1 MGWLKKIYM
10 ITIVQVQNSSL
21 KFEYETQVSEILC
34 IKIFINKLFVGFR
47 ISDRFI
53 IIEKKT
59 REHANFTSIEFIN
72 RSREFGTH
80 EKIRKKFAKI
90 HD

>member
-53 IIEKKT
+53 IIEKKKRVNT
-59 REHANFTSIEFIN
+59 LILLQLSL
-72 RSREFGTH
+72 
-80 EKIRKKFAKI
+80 
-90 HD
+90 

>member
-1 MGWLKKIYM
+1 MGWLKKIYK

-53 IIEKKT
+53 IIEKK
-59 REHANFTSIEFIN
+59 RVNPLILLQLSL
-72 RSREFGTH
+72 
-80 EKIRKKFAKI
+80 
-90 HD
+90 

>member
-1 MGWLKKIYM
+1 MGWLKKIYK

-53 IIEKKT
+53 IIEKKRVNT
-59 REHANFTSIEFIN
+59 LILLQLSL
-72 RSREFGTH
+72 
-80 EKIRKKFAKI
+80 
-90 HD
+90 

>member
-1 MGWLKKIYM
+1 MGWLKNFYK

-34 IKIFINKLFVGFR
+34 IKIFINKL
-47 ISDRFI
+47 
-53 IIEKKT
+53 K
-59 REHANFTSIEFIN
+59 N

>member
-1 MGWLKKIYM
+1 MGWLKNFYK

-53 IIEKKT
+53 IIEKKKRVNT
-59 REHANFTSIEFIN
+59 LILLQLSL
-72 RSREFGTH
+72 
-80 EKIRKKFAKI
+80 
-90 HD
+90 

>member
-1 MGWLKKIYM
+1 MNELVEKNYK

-34 IKIFINKLFVGFR
+34 IKIFIDKLFVGFR

-53 IIEKKT
+53 IIEQT

-72 RSREFGTH
+72 RSREFVTH